1 MKKLEI
7 SQMENLQG
15 GKFFGTTTEYG
26 PCNPIGDTG
35 RGMMYVTETFY
46 AFWLPISETGQWKEC
61 AV

>member
-7 SQMENLQG
+7 SQMEILQG

-26 PCNPIGDTG
+26 SCNPIGDTG

>member
-1 MKKLEI
+1 
-7 SQMENLQG
+7 MENLQG

-35 RGMMYVTETFY
+35 RGMRYVTETFY